1 MLMPLRL
8 IYTWYPSL
16 ARSSEDA
23 SSVVQ
28 RLILNWLLRCQ
39 LMFVVKM
46 KFWVRGMFLLI
57 DPELLEL
64 RVFLRI
70 RSSAANISSKIVIS
84 LVLPIIGIGAF
95 IW

>member
-28 RLILNWLLRCQ
+28 RLILNWLLR
-39 LMFVVKM
+39 
-46 KFWVRGMFLLI
+46 
-57 DPELLEL
+57 LEL

-70 RSSAANISSKIVIS
+70 RQGSCDGCCQFLIFSGPA
-84 LVLPIIGIGAF
+84 
-95 IW
+95 